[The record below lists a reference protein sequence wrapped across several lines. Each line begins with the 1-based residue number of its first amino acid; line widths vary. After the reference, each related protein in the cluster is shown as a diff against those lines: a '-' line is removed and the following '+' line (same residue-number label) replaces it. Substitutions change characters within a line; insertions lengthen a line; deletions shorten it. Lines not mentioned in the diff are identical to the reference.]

1 MASAASAAQRMSRVK
16 QASLFSEPSAATDL
30 APIEPLR
37 AHRARPLTAAQR
49 RFNTLLK
56 QTDALRT
63 DLEQWQQFT
72 DGHFRRVSSELL
84 PAAQQLRERQSAL
97 AQLLDS
103 HYDHPGLGKRNR
115 ADVREL
121 LLSLLEQMLEEEETP
136 ELIALYE
143 RHAPRARAEE
153 ERQGFELLRALAED
167 LPVDLEAYAGAHNA
181 EDFAEWLQ
189 ESLHEARPRPR
200 RERRAPPAA
209 EDPEQRPEALDSQA
223 LRTVFRR
230 LASKLHPDRSSDAAE
245 HERKTALMQELNTA
259 YASGDLLRVLELQ
272 QRVDARAADGLA
284 ALDDAQLKP
293 YLTTLQRQA
302 QRLRAQI
309 DALIEPLLSIFP
321 GRSARAL
328 SPQAVQREFE
338 RALAEL
344 AQTRARVEHDL
355 ELFADIQV
363 LRAVLEESRRE
374 AARPR
379 RRRR

>member
-1 MASAASAAQRMSRVK
+1 MASAAPAAERMSRVK
-16 QASLFSEPSAATDL
+16 QASLFSAPSAATDL

-37 AHRARPLTAAQR
+37 PDRSRPLTAAQR

-56 QTDALRT
+56 QIDALRT
-63 DLEQWQQFT
+63 DLEQWRQFM
-72 DGHFRRVSSELL
+72 DGHLGRVSSELL
-84 PAAQQLRERQSAL
+84 PAAAQLRERQSAL
-97 AQLLDS
+97 AQLLDA
-103 HYDHPGLGKRNR
+103 HYDDPALGKRNR
-115 ADVREL
+115 AAVSEL
-121 LLSLLEQMLEEEETP
+121 LLGLLEQMLEEEETP
-136 ELIALYE
+136 ELRALYD
-143 RHAPRARAEE
+143 RHAPRARADEE
-153 ERQGFELLRALAED
+153 AQGFELLRALAED
-167 LPVDLEAYAGAHNA
+167 LPVDLEAYTGPHNPEA
-181 EDFAEWLQ
+181 FAEWLQ
-189 ESLHEARPRPR
+189 ESLQEPPPRPR
-200 RERRAPPAA
+200 RERRARPAA
-209 EDPEQRPEALDSQA
+209 EDPERSPEALDSQA
-223 LRTVFRR
+223 LRTMFRR
-230 LASKLHPDRSSDAAE
+230 LASKLHPDRASDAAE

-284 ALDDAQLKP
+284 ALDDVQLKP

-309 DALIEPLLSIFP
+309 DALIEPLFRIFP

-344 AQTRARVEHDL
+344 AQTRAHVEHDL

-363 LRAVLEESRRE
+363 LRAVLEEDRRE